1 MRKFIKETGLY
12 TSLIASYLTMK
23 EYTNKNELINFKEE
37 MTARIKSL
45 QTDLVSEQI
54 NNEVFK
60 TKIETK
66 LLELQNGTNKVGNVF
81 SDLFQEK
88 DVNSEAFKQLRAKAL
103 QEFEKVRIAVEEL
116 NESFGENSKNLNF
129 DGFDQYIST
138 FQNYLNTLTL
148 EQAFSLAHM
157 FAFLAL
163 FICLFNLAS
172 VFYGESLIKYYKL
185 EIKFPKL
192 SKFIKIRSM
201 FQQYY
206 FGWNL
211 FLILTILAGLF
222 YFNLKVFLL

>member
-1 MRKFIKETGLY
+1 MDLCPSILC
-12 TSLIASYLTMK
+12 
-23 EYTNKNELINFKEE
+23 
-37 MTARIKSL
+37 KSK
-45 QTDLVSEQI
+45 QTHPY
-54 NNEVFK
+54 
-60 TKIETK
+60 
-66 LLELQNGTNKVGNVF
+66 
-81 SDLFQEK
+81 
-88 DVNSEAFKQLRAKAL
+88 AL

-222 YFNLKVFLL
+222 FFNLKVFLL

>member
-138 FQNYLNTLTL
+138 FQNYLLKT
-148 EQAFSLAHM
+148 
-157 FAFLAL
+157 
-163 FICLFNLAS
+163 NL
-172 VFYGESLIKYYKL
+172 I
-185 EIKFPKL
+185 
-192 SKFIKIRSM
+192 
-201 FQQYY
+201 
-206 FGWNL
+206 
-211 FLILTILAGLF
+211 
-222 YFNLKVFLL
+222 

>member
-1 MRKFIKETGLY
+1 MV
-12 TSLIASYLTMK
+12 S
-23 EYTNKNELINFKEE
+23 TNKKELINFKEE

-66 LLELQNGTNKVGNVF
+66 LLELQNGTNKVVNVF

-185 EIKFPKL
+185 YNIA
-192 SKFIKIRSM
+192 FIS
-201 FQQYY
+201 Y
-206 FGWNL
+206 FCFL
-211 FLILTILAGLF
+211 FL
-222 YFNLKVFLL
+222 